1 MDVVDLVHWRREPT
15 PTFRTGHQRTIRAR
29 KAIDALAVP
38 RVLVADTSVVAGDLA
53 RAGRH
58 DRLAR
63 DRAISIPTV
72 ASAARI
78 PMTVRRREAALRA
91 AQVAD
96 ARPQFAV
103 ANTSTRTLQRF
114 FGTRHGLLHFYGR
127 RARRQ
132 G

>member
-1 MDVVDLVHWRREPT
+1 MQLDNLSDDVVQHEEIT
-15 PTFRTGHQRTIRAR
+15 
-29 KAIDALAVP
+29 DADIVWDDDDEAMG
-38 RVLVADTSVVAGDLA
+38 AAGDLA